1 MNLRNV
7 ARRIRRNLAGSIAAG
22 GAGAYTRR
30 LLAETRFFSRN
41 QKAQELPAI
50 YDYWSNTYVRPQLEP
65 FGFAHPE
72 AMFLQYFEAAYHAST
87 AAQRRFLSVGTGNC
101 ETEIRLARDL
111 VLHGCREFVI
121 DCLELNARL
130 LASATEQAQAQGVA
144 AHIRTVQ
151 CDFNKWQPTSTY
163 DAVLANNSL
172 HHVLNLEGLL
182 GGIKSSLAPT
192 GSFVT
197 SDMIGRN
204 GHMRWPEALAIVEE
218 FWPELPKQYTYNHL
232 LRRHEARYDNWDC
245 SVGGFEGIRA
255 QDILPLLIE
264 NFEFDLFVA
273 FANVIDVFIDRPF
286 GHNFQVG
293 NAWDIDF
300 IDRVAARD
308 SDEILRGA
316 IKPCHILAAMCNG
329 RPAQKRMLP
338 GLTPEFCVRSPDH
351 PPVAHRERRRYG

>member
-101 ETEIRLARDL
+101 ETEIRLARNL